1 MPLIP
6 EEPQIHESAQ
16 GPRVTPASG
25 RTAPTPRPVP
35 GPRPAASPRPGR
47 PGPARPMPPAQRT
60 PRDPGAKPAPSA
72 PAAASA
78 VTASAVT
85 APVATA
91 SGVTAPGATASGVVA
106 PAVPA
111 DRVPVSSVPQ
121 IQLIPASAEGAL
133 DAAEEAVDLLLD
145 SGRAPGDVL
154 VVTTGDPHPWATH
167 ELSFGEAAY
176 WAQHDAGDDV
186 FYADSAALSRAASR
200 PVVVVAV
207 NGGSEEAALAALPT
221 AVTRAGTL
229 LIVCGDPQRINSMLG
244 AGV

>member
-16 GPRVTPASG
+16 GPRVAPASS

-35 GPRPAASPRPGR
+35 GPRPAAPSRPGR
-47 PGPARPMPPAQRT
+47 PGPLRPTPPVQRT
-60 PRDPGAKPAPSA
+60 PRDVSPAMPGPSG
-72 PAAASA
+72 PAAAA
-78 VTASAVT
+78 
-85 APVATA
+85 ATA
-91 SGVTAPGATASGVVA
+91 S
-106 PAVPA
+106 
-111 DRVPVSSVPQ
+111 PQ

-145 SGRAPGDVL
+145 AGRAPGDVL
-154 VVTTGDPHPWATH
+154 VITTGAQHPWAEH
-167 ELSFGEAAY
+167 ELSFGEASY

-186 FYADSAALSRAASR
+186 FYTDAAIASRAGSR

-207 NGGSEEAALAALPT
+207 NGGPASAAATALSV
-221 AVTRAGTL
+221 AHARAGAL
-229 LIVCGDPQRINSMLG
+229 LIVCGDPQQINTVLG

>member
-35 GPRPAASPRPGR
+35 GPRPAAPARPGR
-47 PGPARPMPPAQRT
+47 PGPLRPAPPVQRT
-60 PRDPGAKPAPSA
+60 SHDVATAKPGPSVPAA
-72 PAAASA
+72 PAAS
-78 VTASAVT
+78 VTASAT
-85 APVATA
+85 T
-91 SGVTAPGATASGVVA
+91 
-106 PAVPA
+106 
-111 DRVPVSSVPQ
+111 Q
-121 IQLIPASAEGAL
+121 IQLIPASASGAL

-154 VVTTGDPHPWATH
+154 VITTGEQHPWAAH
-167 ELSFGEAAY
+167 ELSFGEASY

-186 FYADSAALSRAASR
+186 FYADASVAGRAASR

-207 NGGSEEAALAALPT
+207 NGGPDEAAATSLPLAL
-221 AVTRAGTL
+221 TRAGAL
-229 LIVCGDPQRINSMLG
+229 LIVCGDPQQINSVLG

>member
-16 GPRVTPASG
+16 GPRATPASG

-35 GPRPAASPRPGR
+35 GPRPAAPPRPGR
-47 PGPARPMPPAQRT
+47 PGPVRPMPAQRT
-60 PRDPGAKPAPSA
+60 PREPVVAAPGPSA
-72 PAAASA
+72 PAAAA
-78 VTASAVT
+78 
-85 APVATA
+85 AT
-91 SGVTAPGATASGVVA
+91 
-106 PAVPA
+106 
-111 DRVPVSSVPQ
+111 PQ

-133 DAAEEAVDLLLD
+133 DAAEEAVDLLLE
-145 SGRAPGDVL
+145 SGRAPGEVL
-154 VVTTGDPHPWATH
+154 VITTGEPHPWAAH

-186 FYADSAALSRAASR
+186 FYADASVVGRAASR

-207 NGGSEEAALAALPT
+207 NGGPDPVAATALPL
-221 AVTRAGTL
+221 AIGRAGAL
-229 LIVCGDPQRINSMLG
+229 LIVCGDPQQINSVLG